1 MKYEMREME
10 GLEDF
15 HEAAWVFKR
24 GGLYYLTYADN
35 LEVNNRM
42 RYATSEHP
50 LGPWTYRGIFL
61 EPTGCSTTHGSVAEF
76 KGQWYLF
83 YHSIDYLY
91 FNEDGTIQT
100 VVQTKEG
107 VKSVGVAPIPKPNQR
122 TYSAEKCS
130 LGGGAKI
137 EINEQR
143 KSVVNHLHSVG
154 SFCQFD
160 HIDGEKGGRA
170 SIQIRYATA
179 ERLAKLNLTVND
191 SDYLLLNALSTGSPS
206 HFTGCA
212 SITVQLKPGN
222 DNIIRFAGGN
232 NEISLESIT
241 VTPFID

>member
-1 MKYEMREME
+1 
-10 GLEDF
+10 
-15 HEAAWVFKR
+15 
-24 GGLYYLTYADN
+24 
-35 LEVNNRM
+35 M
-42 RYATSEHP
+42 RYATSKHP

-83 YHSIDYLY
+83 YHNQDISNEGNLRSICIDYLY

-107 VKSVGVAPIPKPNQR
+107 VISVGAAPVPNPNQR
-122 TYSAEKCS
+122 IYSAEKCS
-130 LGGGAKI
+130 VGGGAKI
-137 EINEQR
+137 EKNEQG
-143 KSVVNHLHSVG
+143 KSAVNLLHHVG

-170 SIQIRYATA
+170 SIQIRYATS

-191 SDYLLLNALSTGSPS
+191 NDYLLLNALSTESPF

-212 SITVQLKPGN
+212 SITVQLKQGN
-222 DNIIRFAGGN
+222 DNIIRFTGGN

-241 VTPFID
+241 VTPFFD